1 MISDVDG
8 MRGKAYSAA
17 GQDLR
22 LFMIA
27 GEHSGDA
34 LGAKL
39 MAALNERRRGRI
51 RYLGVGGAQMAQQG
65 LVSQFP
71 MEDVAVMGP
80 AAIIAR
86 LPKILRRIHGTA
98 AAAVAAE
105 PDAVVIIDS
114 PEFTHPIAKRVRRRS
129 PEIPI
134 VDYVSPSEIGRA
146 SCRER
151 V

>member
-1 MISDVDG
+1 MSSHDDG
-8 MRGKAYSAA
+8 MREEAYSAD

-39 MAALNERRRGRI
+39 MAALKERRRGRI

-71 MEDVAVMGP
+71 MADVAVMGP
-80 AAIIAR
+80 AAIIPR
-86 LPKILRRIHGTA
+86 LPKILRRIQGTA
-98 AAAVAAE
+98 AAAVRAE
-105 PDAVVIIDS
+105 
-114 PEFTHPIAKRVRRRS
+114 ERRVGNSGTSRQ
-129 PEIPI
+129 
-134 VDYVSPSEIGRA
+134 
-146 SCRER
+146 
-151 V
+151 

>member
-22 LFMIA
+22 LFMVA

-39 MAALNERRRGRI
+39 MAALNARRRGRV
-51 RYLGVGGAQMAQQG
+51 RYVGVGGAQMAEQG

-71 MEDVAVMGP
+71 IEDVAVMG
-80 AAIIAR
+80 AGAILAR
-86 LPKILRRIHGTA
+86 LPKILARIYGTA
-98 AAAVAAE
+98 AAAIAAD
-105 PDAVVIIDS
+105 PDA
-114 PEFTHPIAKRVRRRS
+114 
-129 PEIPI
+129 
-134 VDYVSPSEIGRA
+134 
-146 SCRER
+146 
-151 V
+151 